1 MKIVAS
7 LDCLISL
14 ARSSTSLG
22 ETSCRPIFV
31 EGERS
36 VLDFTGLRHP
46 CMASRYDKLLSIIKD
61 GENLTDYSAWMIL
74 YRMTSNSAETL
85 PI

>member
-22 ETSCRPIFV
+22 ETSCRPTFV

-36 VLDFTGLRHP
+36 VLDFIELRHP
-46 CMASRYDKLLSIIKD
+46 CMASRCDKPLSFYKGGGD
-61 GENLTDYSAWMIL
+61 LTNYIQL
-74 YRMTSNSAETL
+74 G
-85 PI
+85 